1 MLKVYKRGSRKPTSP
16 EFGAIDFTS
25 YHPEHWK
32 PFERYSSVREL
43 LTFLRPYEGY
53 LPLNKRME
61 IKQFANILMDAWM
74 KQGRITIKVD
84 EFGDPL
90 VDVRPEKEFIALQ
103 MLMAEHKTIIR
114 TL

>member
-1 MLKVYKRGSRKPTSP
+1 MLKVYKRGGHKPSMP

-32 PFERYSSVREL
+32 PMEKYASVGEL
-43 LTFLRPYEGY
+43 LDILKPYEGY

-61 IKQFANILMDAWM
+61 IRSFANMLIDTWT
-74 KQGRITIKVD
+74 KQGKITVKVD
-84 EFGDPL
+84 EFGNPL
-90 VDVRPEKEFIALQ
+90 VDMRPEKEFIALQ